1 MTYIPTPNDAFTA
14 LRCRFEQRYAP
25 ARAKLREEIDLLWR
39 SDTMHIILPAPLPG
53 DKAPHNMYTYQELE
67 IPAWVPAQSL
77 YNHDW
82 GA

>member
-39 SDTMHIILPAPLPG
+39 SEATHVVLPAL
-53 DKAPHNMYTYQELE
+53 DNQHKAKHNMFTFMELPV
-67 IPAWVPAQSL
+67 IPPAPD
-77 YNHDW
+77 YHK